1 MPVIVAKKAGSCTAA
16 GCGGR
21 VLKGEYVEYSAA
33 TGTRHLECAGADQ
46 GMRPNLKAGTCRCGA
61 AAAPREGSLVLKETT
76 RGGRF
81 VKRWLVL
88 CRRCSGLPT
97 SS

>member
-1 MPVIVAKKAGSCTAA
+1 MPVIVAKKAGTCTAA

-46 GMRPNLKAGTCRCGA
+46 GKRPNLKAGKCRCGA
-61 AAAPREGSLVLKETT
+61 PVAPREGSLSLKETL
-76 RGGRF
+76 RAGRF
-81 VKRWLVL
+81 RKQWLVL
-88 CRRCSGLPT
+88 CVRCG
-97 SS
+97 